1 MHLRSL
7 IGAAAAAL
15 LTVGSAHA
23 TTLTG
28 HLTADDAYSVYLSSS
43 ANTLGTLVSSASG
56 WSDAETFS
64 TGLSGGTQYLQ
75 IVVTNGLVWGG
86 LLGDFSLSD
95 SGYVF
100 ANGSSSLFTGLSG
113 WTMTDANGV
122 VRTIT
127 SAGANGTSPY
137 PWGKVTGVANQA
149 EWIWEAGY
157 CQGCTYTFTT
167 ALTATAAV
175 PEPATGALLAAGLL
189 TVGGLAR
196 RQRRAKD
203 QA

>member
-64 TGLSGGTQYLQ
+64 TSLSGGTQYLQ
-75 IVVTNGLVWGG
+75 IVVTNGQVWGG

-100 ANGSSSLFTGLSG
+100 ANGGSSLFTGLSN

-127 SAGANGTSPY
+127 SAGAAPSRVPSTP
-137 PWGKVTGVANQA
+137 TGSLSKSAKA
-149 EWIWEAGY
+149 SS
-157 CQGCTYTFTT
+157 
-167 ALTATAAV
+167 AACRARASGMR
-175 PEPATGALLAAGLL
+175 PATVAGATCAA
-189 TVGGLAR
+189 TCSAP
-196 RQRRAKD
+196 
-203 QA
+203 